1 MGMTAD
7 AASYKTVRAPAEA
20 ELEEKRSVFIGYAAP
35 VGSEEQALSLL
46 AARRAAYP
54 DARHHVYAYILRENH
69 TARFS
74 DDREPQGSAGMPV
87 LEYLRRAE
95 LCDLLVVVTRY
106 FGGILL
112 GTGGLARAYT
122 QAARM
127 AVEAAGPVTRARLAE
142 MSLTCSYSDYQK
154 LLPLLSAVQ
163 LDDSAFGASVELR
176 LSMPEPAEEAF
187 VRQVTENCGGRVALA
202 HTGERYDFI

>member
-1 MGMTAD
+1 MGMTAENP
-7 AASYKTVRAPAEA
+7 AYRTVRAPAEA

-35 VGSEEQALSLL
+35 AETEEQALSLL

-54 DARHHVYAYILRENH
+54 DARHHVYAYVLRENH
-69 TARFS
+69 IARFS

-122 QAARM
+122 QAARL
-127 AVEAAGPVTRARLAE
+127 AVEAAGPVTRAPLAE
-142 MSLTCSYSDYQK
+142 LTLSCSYSDYQK
-154 LLPLLSAVQ
+154 LLPLLAAART
-163 LDDSAFGASVELR
+163 DDSLFGAAVELR
-176 LSMPEPAEEAF
+176 LSLPAQEEEVF
-187 VRQVTENCGGRVALA
+187 VRRVTECCGGRVCVV
-202 HTGERYDFI
+202 HSGERYDFL